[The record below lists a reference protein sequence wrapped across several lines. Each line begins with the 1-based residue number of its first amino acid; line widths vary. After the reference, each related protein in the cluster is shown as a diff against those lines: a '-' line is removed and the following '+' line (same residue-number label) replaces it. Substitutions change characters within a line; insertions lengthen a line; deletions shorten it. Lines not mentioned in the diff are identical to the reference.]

1 MNEIVK
7 DALNYVILL
16 FSLSVMRR
24 IRGRVSERV
33 RERVKE
39 RARKQACLP

>member
-16 FSLSVMRR
+16 FRLSVMTR